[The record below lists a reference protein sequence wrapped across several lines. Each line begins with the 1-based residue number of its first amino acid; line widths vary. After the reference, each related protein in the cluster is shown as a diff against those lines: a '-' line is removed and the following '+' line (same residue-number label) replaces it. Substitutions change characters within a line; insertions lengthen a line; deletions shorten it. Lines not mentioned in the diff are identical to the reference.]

1 MTGTYEGYL
10 QALST
15 ADAGAAA
22 EVLDDALV
30 RGESPKRLM
39 REVVGRGQRRVGEL
53 WMDGTWNI
61 ADEHAATAIAE
72 QVMTVIAPPRSP
84 PPTARRVV
92 LACAEG
98 EWHTMPARL
107 AAELARSPRLD
118 VVMLGGNLP
127 AAHLQRHLRAT
138 TPTALAL
145 SVTMPTNLIGAS
157 RSIQAA
163 RAEGVPVI
171 VGGAAW
177 GDGQHRARRLGA
189 DLHLEN
195 PEEMW
200 QVIDDV
206 EDIDEVAG
214 PPPPLDEHPIPAEAL
229 LLDSPSP
236 QMLNLV
242 LDRQRAASSWM
253 RSMTQYQRDQC
264 YQDLNW
270 IARYAA
276 ASVACDDPTIVR
288 DLLSWLQAMLEPL
301 GVPGAAI
308 LDTCSYLADEVEHD
322 APTAA
327 AILRQEAEQAQGATH
342 E

>member
-1 MTGTYEGYL
+1 
-10 QALST
+10 
-15 ADAGAAA
+15 
-22 EVLDDALV
+22 
-30 RGESPKRLM
+30 
-39 REVVGRGQRRVGEL
+39 
-53 WMDGTWNI
+53 
-61 ADEHAATAIAE
+61 
-72 QVMTVIAPPRSP
+72 
-84 PPTARRVV
+84 
-92 LACAEG
+92 
-98 EWHTMPARL
+98 MPARL

-118 VVMLGGNLP
+118 VVMLGGSVP

-163 RAEGVPVI
+163 RAEGVPVL

-177 GDGQHRARRLGA
+177 GEGQHRARRLGA

-206 EDIDEVAG
+206 EDIDDVTG
-214 PPPPLDEHPIPAEAL
+214 PPPPLEEHPIPAEAL

-236 QMLNLV
+236 QMLELV
-242 LDRQRAASSWM
+242 LERQRAASAWM
-253 RSMTQYQRDQC
+253 RSMTPYQRDQC
-264 YQDLNW
+264 FQDLTYM
-270 IARYAA
+270 ARYAA

-288 DLLSWLQAMLEPL
+288 DLLSWLQGMLVPL
-301 GVPGAAI
+301 GVPAAAI
-308 LDTCSYLADEVEHD
+308 LDSCSYLADAVEHD

-327 AILRQEAEQAQGATH
+327 AILRQEAEQAEGARR

>member
-1 MTGTYEGYL
+1 VTGTYEGYL
-10 QALST
+10 EALSS

-39 REVVGRGQRRVGEL
+39 RDVVGRGQRRVGEL
-53 WMDGTWNI
+53 WMEGTWNV
-61 ADEHAATAIAE
+61 ADEHAATAVAE
-72 QVMTVIAPPRSP
+72 QVLTVIAPPRSSP
-84 PPTARRVV
+84 PAARRVV

-118 VVMLGGNLP
+118 VVMLGGNVP
-127 AAHLQRHLRAT
+127 AAHLQRHLRAM

-177 GDGQHRARRLGA
+177 GKGQHRARRLGA

-206 EDIDEVAG
+206 EDIDDVTG
-214 PPPPLDEHPIPAEAL
+214 PPPPLEEHPIPAEAL

-236 QMLNLV
+236 QMLELV
-242 LDRQRAASSWM
+242 LERQRAASSWM
-253 RSMTQYQRDQC
+253 RSMTPYQRDQC
-264 YQDLNW
+264 YQDLTW
-270 IARYAA
+270 MARYAA

-288 DLLSWLQAMLEPL
+288 DLLSWLQGMLVPL
-301 GVPGAAI
+301 GVPAAAI
-308 LDTCSYLADEVEHD
+308 LDGCSYLADAVEHD

-327 AILRQEAEQAQGATH
+327 AILRQEAEQAEGTRH